1 LIYDSHNPEIVV
13 AYLRAAIEADGLL
26 AAEPE
31 KYSELIA
38 QVTGIEA
45 AVLTRQ
51 ALTLFAQLQR

>member
-1 LIYDSHNPEIVV
+1 VV